1 MDKITLTRD
10 QLYDLIWSKPT
21 SALAKEFGLSD
32 NGLRKICKNH
42 NIPLPYMGYWSK
54 IRYGKPVRKVKLP
67 TKFDGK
73 DEIIINRST
82 ELTESNQKEIST
94 ATILIK
100 EIESK
105 YKNLLQVPARLTNPD
120 ALIVKARDALTI
132 NKKYYSK
139 NGLIRPHSGYITINV
154 APINIPRALRF
165 MDSLIKL
172 LKARGYEIIMDH
184 DESRVEVLGEQ
195 LVIRLQE
202 KLRFETIKE
211 GLYDRETRNYYP
223 TGIFMLRTWK
233 TFHWHQRVWTDGKV
247 LIEDQLA
254 KILVGIELL
263 AEKERKERLEIEE
276 FWRVQKEK
284 ERIERERHDREEL
297 DGANFKKLL
306 AQSKLWKQSQVLNE
320 FISAIESKLIADCE
334 LTDKSRE
341 WLGWAK
347 EKAEKF
353 NPLNYL
359 LG

>member
-1 MDKITLTRD
+1 MENITLTRD

-21 SALAKEFGLSD
+21 SVLAKEFGLSD

-42 NIPLPYMGYWSK
+42 NIPLPYLGYWSK
-54 IRYGKPVRKVKLP
+54 LRFGKPARKVNLS
-67 TKFDGK
+67 TKFNGK
-73 DEIIINRST
+73 DEIIISPST
-82 ELTESNQKEIST
+82 ELTESNQKEIS
-94 ATILIK
+94 ARTILIK

-105 YKNLLQVPARLTNPD
+105 YKNLLKVPARLTNPD
-120 ALIVKARDALTI
+120 ALIVKAKDALTI
-132 NKKYYSK
+132 NKHYYSR
-139 NGLIRPHSGYITINV
+139 NGLIRIHSGYININV
-154 APINIPRALRF
+154 DPINVPRALRF
-165 MDSLIKL
+165 MDTLIKL
-172 LKARGYEIIMDH
+172 LKARGYKITIG

-211 GLYDRETRNYYP
+211 GSYNRETRYYYP

-263 AEKERKERLEIEE
+263 AERERKERLEIEE

-284 ERIERERHDREEL
+284 ERIEKERHDREEL
-297 DGANFKKLL
+297 DGANFQKLL
-306 AQSKLWKQSQVLNE
+306 AQSKLWKQSQILNE
-320 FISAIESKLIADCE
+320 YIAEIESKLIADCE
-334 LTDKSRE
+334 LTDKSKE

-353 NPLNYL
+353 NPLNDL
-359 LG
+359 SF

>member
-1 MDKITLTRD
+1 MENITLTRD

-32 NGLRKICKNH
+32 NGLRKICKNY

-67 TKFDGK
+67 TSIEGK
-73 DEIIINRST
+73 EIIISPAT
-82 ELTESNQKEIST
+82 ELTESNQKEIS
-94 ATILIK
+94 ARAILIK

-105 YKNLLQVPARLTNPD
+105 YKILLKVPVRLTNPD
-120 ALIVKARDALTI
+120 ALIVKAKDALTI
-132 NKKYYSK
+132 NKHYYSRY
-139 NGLIRPHSGYITINV
+139 GLIRIHSGYININV
-154 APINIPRALRF
+154 DPINVPRALRF
-165 MDSLIKL
+165 MDTLIKL
-172 LKARGYEIIMDH
+172 LKARGYEITIG
-184 DESRVEVLGEQ
+184 DELRVEVLGEQ

-211 GLYDRETRNYYP
+211 GSYNRETRYYYP

-284 ERIERERHDREEL
+284 ERIEKERHDREEL
-297 DGANFKKLL
+297 DGANFQKLL
-306 AQSKLWKQSQVLNE
+306 AQSKLWKQSQILNE
-320 FISAIESKLIADCE
+320 YIAEIESKLIADCE
-334 LTDKSRE
+334 LTDKSKE

-347 EKAEKF
+347 EKAGKF
-353 NPLNYL
+353 NPLNDL
-359 LG
+359 SF